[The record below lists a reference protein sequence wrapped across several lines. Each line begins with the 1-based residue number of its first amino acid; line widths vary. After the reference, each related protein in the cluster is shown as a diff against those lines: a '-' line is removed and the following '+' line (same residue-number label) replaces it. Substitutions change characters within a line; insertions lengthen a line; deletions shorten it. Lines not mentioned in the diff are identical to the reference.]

1 MNNLSNY
8 YVLTL
13 NRFINE
19 LALLSNIIEKSNQST
34 SDFTNSI
41 NKAVN
46 AQRTVNEVLKPSHN
60 NDFKKLFEDKTFEA
74 DTPFPAKKNK
84 SNKKTKKDK

>member
-1 MNNLSNY
+1 
-8 YVLTL
+8 
-13 NRFINE
+13 
-19 LALLSNIIEKSNQST
+19 
-34 SDFTNSI
+34 
-41 NKAVN
+41 VN

-60 NDFKKLFEDKTFEA
+60 NDFKKLFEDKIFEA